1 MDMVLLQNN
10 VPPETLGILVVA
22 IIVVLVLFALFV
34 NHKTKGGKWDK
45 EISQRATTVDDYI
58 AIHGEPEAI
67 LVLDSIKAND
77 LNSVVLVYEEV
88 IIVEGKS
95 IMRDCIADASFYN
108 AQVPYMDK
116 EYHLVLTL
124 SDKDII
130 TIEVPM
136 GNDLENA
143 EYVVEQLK
151 NRLSL

>member
-1 MDMVLLQNN
+1 
-10 VPPETLGILVVA
+10 
-22 IIVVLVLFALFV
+22 
-34 NHKTKGGKWDK
+34 
-45 EISQRATTVDDYI
+45 
-58 AIHGEPEAI
+58 
-67 LVLDSIKAND
+67 
-77 LNSVVLVYEEV
+77 
-88 IIVEGKS
+88 
-95 IMRDCIADASFYN
+95 MRDCIADASFYN

>member
-1 MDMVLLQNN
+1 MVLLQNH
-10 VPPETLGILVVA
+10 VPPETLVILFVA
-22 IIVVLVLFALFV
+22 IIVVLVLFALYV
-34 NHKTKGGKWDK
+34 NHKTKGDKWDK
-45 EISQRATTVDDYI
+45 EISHRATTVDDYI
-58 AIHGEPEAI
+58 AIHGEPETI
-67 LVLDSIKAND
+67 LVLDSIRAND

-88 IIVEGKS
+88 IVVEGKS